1 MNLPRRHVLWL
12 GFTAAL
18 AGCAKSSPRMPESS
32 NLLSSGSPGKSES
45 ATANASQTSTSQLDH
60 HSPASISVLVNKAHP
75 LQPQN
80 WAPEDLTSVGTVQ
93 VRAEVAQATQKM
105 LVAAAE
111 AGVNI
116 TTLSGFRSY
125 ETQVETYN
133 NWVSTYGQE
142 HADTASARPGYSEHQ
157 TGLALDFGAGSACD
171 LQVCFADSPEAQWLA
186 KNAHRFGFIL
196 RFPYGEHET
205 TGYWFESWHYRY
217 IGESEAQRY
226 QNADA
231 ASLEEWWGFEPAPQY
246 LS

>member
-1 MNLPRRHVLWL
+1 MNFPRRRVLWL
-12 GFTAAL
+12 GLVAAL
-18 AGCAKSSPRMPESS
+18 AGCAKSSPGMPESS
-32 NLLSSGSPGKSES
+32 NLLSSGSPGESGS
-45 ATANASQTSTSQLDH
+45 ATASASQTSTPRLDH
-60 HSPASISVLVNKAHP
+60 ASPASIYVLVNKAHP
-75 LQPQN
+75 LQPQD
-80 WAPEDLTSVGTVQ
+80 WAPKDLTSVGTVQ
-93 VRAEVAQATQKM
+93 VRAEVAQAAQKM

-125 ETQVETYN
+125 ETQVGTYN

-157 TGLALDFGAGSACD
+157 TGLAIDFGAGGTCD
-171 LQVCFADSPEAQWLA
+171 LQVCFVDSPEAQWLA
-186 KNAHRFGFIL
+186 KNAHRFGFVL

-226 QNADA
+226 QNAHA
-231 ASLEEWWGFEPAPQY
+231 ACLEEWWGFDPAPQY